1 MGPSTQFSELYLSS
15 LASESLGR
23 TKNLTWVLVRWQIG
37 TLWSQHKAR
46 LIPRT
51 AFEHAQIPKIHSKI
65 RIKQCWNTRLRRI
78 ASIIWGF
85 VQDEVSFLFK
95 NRFSGDACARQKQP
109 FESKVEILL
118 TNKLPDK
125 LKKKQKKK
133 HHPGQVSSLSSPSC
147 VWSNYTHDCLSPVSW
162 RGKGA
167 AGHSDPQHLYC
178 LTFRSDDVK
187 GFIRF
192 VPDDKWRRH
201 PRSVHMSLERCMQ
214 LSAH

>member
-1 MGPSTQFSELYLSS
+1 M
-15 LASESLGR
+15 
-23 TKNLTWVLVRWQIG
+23 WVLRPNFRALFVLPGIWIPWENQELDLSARSVTDRDPLVTAQ
-37 TLWSQHKAR
+37 SQTDSKNCIWTCTNSQNS
-46 LIPRT
+46 LKDQNQT
-51 AFEHAQIPKIHSKI
+51 VLEHQVKKNHV
-65 RIKQCWNTRLRRI
+65 
-78 ASIIWGF
+78 IIWGF

-125 LKKKQKKK
+125 FKKKKKK